1 MKRLIAVLA
10 VVAASVAALS
20 TTAGAAGAACG
31 ASAPAGATL
40 VASTSVDST
49 SMSGTN
55 VTLPGSANY
64 LVVACGVWNNTS
76 HGYVDAAYNSGDAWN
91 WNSSQQGWPGIGPNW
106 GELRINGATPNWG
119 AYNAGHTYSTTL
131 NGASGS
137 LNLLIFDGDA
147 NGQVAGWYG
156 DNSGSLSVDVYQLA
170 PPRPTNADQCKK
182 DGWQSYGI
190 FKNQGDCV
198 SYVATNGKNPPA
210 KA

>member
-1 MKRLIAVLA
+1 VKRLIAVLA

-40 VASTSVDST
+40 VASASVDST

-55 VTLPGSANY
+55 VALPGSANY
-64 LVVACGVWNNTS
+64 LVVACGVWNNNS

-91 WNSSQQGWPGIGPNW
+91 WSNPQQGWSGIGANW
-106 GELRINGATPNWG
+106 GELQINGATPSWG
-119 AYNAGHTYSTTL
+119 AYNAGHAYSTTL
-131 NGASGS
+131 TGASG
-137 LNLLIFDGDA
+137 NLKLVIWDGYPTY
-147 NGQVAGWYG
+147 QVDGWYG

-170 PPRPTNADQCKK
+170 PPRPTSADQCKK
-182 DGWQSYGI
+182 DGWQAYGI